1 MTSHVRMRFLY
12 DVIDE
17 RAGDRRPPLLS
28 VSIHDGVVPRSSMTD
43 DEHRADDLTKYKV
56 VRPGDIVINRMRA
69 FQGAVGQAPSEGL
82 VSPDYL
88 VLRLDS
94 SLSGRYFHH
103 LFRSQWFVS
112 EMSSRLRGI
121 GSVGQGNVRTPRIN
135 VDDLGDISVGLP
147 CSTTQERIAAFLDT
161 ETERVDEIIATQ
173 TRMVE
178 RSAELRQSITYEA
191 VGGTLSAPTGD
202 MQVSGIPWL
211 STIPSHWR
219 EASLRLVAKVGSGH
233 TPSRLHPEWWEDCTV
248 PWVTTGEVARLRSDR
263 HEFIRETR
271 EKVSE
276 PGLANSSAV
285 VHPAGTVVLSRTAS
299 AGYSAIMA
307 TDMATSQDFVT
318 WTCGPDLE
326 PRFLLLCLRA
336 MRGDLLGRL
345 AQGSTHKTIYM
356 PDIES
361 IRVPVPPLEEQPEIV
376 ESAWERL
383 RVAGA
388 IEDALV
394 GQIDLLRERRRS
406 LITAAVTGEM
416 EVA

>member
-1 MTSHVRMRFLY
+1 MRFLY

-17 RAGDRRPPLLS
+17 RAGDRRPPMLS
-28 VSIHDGVVPRSSMTD
+28 VSIHNGVVPRASITD
-43 DEHRADDLTKYKV
+43 DEHRADDLTNYKIV
-56 VRPGDIVINRMRA
+56 QRGDIVINRMRA

-88 VLRLDS
+88 VLRLNDS
-94 SLSGRYFHH
+94 LCGRYFHH
-103 LFRSQWFVS
+103 LLRSRWFVS

-121 GSVGQGNVRTPRIN
+121 GSLDQGNVRTPRIN
-135 VDDLGDISVGLP
+135 AEDLGDIPIDLP
-147 CSTTQERIAAFLDT
+147 SARAQTLIAAFLDA
-161 ETERVDEIIATQ
+161 ETRRMDQLIATKS
-173 TRMVE
+173 RMVE
-178 RSAELRQSITYEA
+178 QCVELRQSITYSA
-191 VGGTLSAPTGD
+191 VGGTLDRSSVGGRRA
-202 MQVSGIPWL
+202 SNIPWL
-211 STIPSHWR
+211 PTIPSSWR
-219 EASLRLVAKVGSGH
+219 EATLRLVARLGSGH
-233 TPSRLHPEWWEDCTV
+233 TPSRSRPEWWENCTV

-263 HEFIRETR
+263 HEFVQDTR
-271 EKVSE
+271 ERVSE
-276 PGLANSSAV
+276 LGLANSSAV

-299 AGYSAIMA
+299 AGYSGIMA
-307 TDMATSQDFVT
+307 SPMATSQDFVT

-361 IRVPVPPLEEQPEIV
+361 IRVPLPPLEDQVEIV

-383 RVAGA
+383 DGVGEL
-388 IEDALV
+388 EDALAS
-394 GQIDLLRERRRS
+394 QIDLLQERRRS
-406 LITAAVTGEM
+406 LITAAVTGET